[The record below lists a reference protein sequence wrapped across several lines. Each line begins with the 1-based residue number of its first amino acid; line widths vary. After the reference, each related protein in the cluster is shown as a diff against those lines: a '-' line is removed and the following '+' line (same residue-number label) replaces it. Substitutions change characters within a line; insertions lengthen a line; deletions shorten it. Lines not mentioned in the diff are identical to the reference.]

1 MQQGS
6 DRLDWI
12 HTTVELEMR
21 FAKYQGIGND
31 FVMLSDPDDKLE
43 LTPHLV
49 RSLCDRRFGI
59 GADGVIRVAPSSRA
73 HFFMD
78 YANSDG
84 SPSEMCGN
92 GIRCLAVFAR
102 AEGLTDE
109 TVIDVDT
116 LAGVKSVTVQSGRVR
131 VDMGAPIFVPA
142 RIPARLESPGPH
154 ALRTKLELDG
164 ASLEAAVLSMGNPH
178 AVLFV
183 DDVNTV
189 PVTTL
194 GPRLEEHHVFP
205 KGANIGFATVDS
217 ANRIRLRVWERG
229 SRETLACGTGAC
241 AAAVAARLLRGTGAK
256 TTVVLRGGDLEIEWA
271 GPATDEQPVFMTG
284 PAVEVFRGEVDS

>member
-1 MQQGS
+1 
-6 DRLDWI
+6 
-12 HTTVELEMR
+12 MR

-31 FVMLSDPDDKLE
+31 FVMLSDPDDQLE
-43 LTPHLV
+43 LTPHMV

-73 HFFMD
+73 HFLMD

-102 AEGLTDE
+102 GEGLTSE

-116 LAGVKSVTVQSGRVR
+116 LAGVKSVTVEGERVR
-131 VDMGAPIFVPA
+131 VDMGPPIFDPA
-142 RIPARLESPGPH
+142 RIPATLENPGPD
-154 ALRTKLELDG
+154 ALRAKLELDG

-183 DDVNTV
+183 DDVNSV
-189 PVTTL
+189 PVATL
-194 GPRLEEHHVFP
+194 GPRLERHAAFP
-205 KGANIGFATVDS
+205 NGANIGLATVDS

-241 AAAVAARLLRGTGAK
+241 AAAVAARLLRGAEAR
-256 TTVVLRGGDLEIEWA
+256 VVVGLRGGELEIEWA
-271 GPATDEQPVFMTG
+271 GSTTDEQPVFMTG
-284 PAVEVFRGEVDS
+284 PAVEVFRGEIDA

>member
-1 MQQGS
+1 
-6 DRLDWI
+6 
-12 HTTVELEMR
+12 MR

-43 LTPHLV
+43 LTPQLA

-59 GADGVIRVAPSSRA
+59 GADGVIRVGPSSQA

-78 YANSDG
+78 YVNSDG

-109 TVIDVDT
+109 AIIDVDT
-116 LAGVKSVTVQSGRVR
+116 LSGVKTVTVQGERVR
-131 VDMGAPIFVPA
+131 VDMGAPIFDPGL
-142 RIPARLESPGPH
+142 IPARLGNSGQH
-154 ALRTKLELDG
+154 ALRAKLDLDD
-164 ASLEAAVLSMGNPH
+164 ETFDAAVLSMGNPH

-183 DDVNTV
+183 DDVNLA

-194 GPRLEEHHVFP
+194 GPRLEEHHAFP
-205 KGANIGFATVDS
+205 KRANIEFATVDS

-241 AAAVAARLLRGTGAK
+241 AAAVAAR
-256 TTVVLRGGDLEIEWA
+256 VLRGMEAKVAVGLRGGELEIEWA
-271 GPATDEQPVFMTG
+271 GSTTDEQPVFMTG

>member
-1 MQQGS
+1 MK
-6 DRLDWI
+6 
-12 HTTVELEMR
+12 

-31 FVMLSDPDDKLE
+31 FVMLSDPDDNVE

-59 GADGVIRVAPSSRA
+59 GADGVIRVGPSSRA

-102 AEGLTDE
+102 AEGLTDDE
-109 TVIDVDT
+109 VIQVDT
-116 LAGVKSVTVQSGRVR
+116 LSGVKSVSVQGERVR
-131 VDMGAPIFVPA
+131 VDMGPPIFDPA
-142 RIPARLESPGPH
+142 RIPVVLEPGGSD
-154 ALRTKLELDG
+154 ALHTKLELDG
-164 ASLEAAVLSMGNPH
+164 ATIDAAALSMGNPH

-183 DDVNTV
+183 DDVNSV
-189 PVTTL
+189 PVATI
-194 GPRLEEHHVFP
+194 GPRLEHHAAFP
-205 KGANIGFATVDS
+205 NGTNIEFATVDS
-217 ANRIRLRVWERG
+217 PSRIRLRVWERG

-241 AAAVAARLLRGTGAK
+241 AAVVASRLLQNSDANVAVG
-256 TTVVLRGGDLEIEWA
+256 LRGGELEIEWA
-271 GPATDEQPVFMTG
+271 GSTDDEQSVFMTG
-284 PAVEVFRGEVDS
+284 PATEVFRGEWDA